1 MVVIVKCSYHVDSIA
16 ELLLETFA
24 QEHKLLSDVNKAGLV
39 ESMSANT
46 IVNKQ
51 LTGNLCLPVVSH
63 NASLILNDTGDHN
76 ASLVEVPISRV
87 TCMQNDELSS
97 ISTPNHHHE
106 VVCI

>member
-39 ESMSANT
+39 ESMSAST

-51 LTGNLCLPVVSH
+51 LTGNLCLPVVSL
-63 NASLILNDTGDHN
+63 NASLILNDTGGGSSDF
-76 ASLVEVPISRV
+76 
-87 TCMQNDELSS
+87 TCNMYAKR
-97 ISTPNHHHE
+97 
-106 VVCI
+106 